1 MNKNDYTTVTLPR
14 ATGKEEN
21 FVFVGLNGKGWR
33 ILRGVPVRVPRPVA
47 QILAE
52 SLLSVGNVNL
62 SLISPR
68 TLFLEALKNH
78 AVNVI
83 LLHNHP
89 SGDPTPSRTDRDLTS
104 RLYGLCRMMEIPL
117 LDHIIIGDQK
127 YYSFQEHG
135 ALDRDPKIPGSAQAS

>member
-52 SLLSVGNVNL
+52 SLRQQQRQADYIRARQENAARAAVTVGL
-62 SLISPR
+62 
-68 TLFLEALKNH
+68 
-78 AVNVI
+78 
-83 LLHNHP
+83 
-89 SGDPTPSRTDRDLTS
+89 
-104 RLYGLCRMMEIPL
+104 
-117 LDHIIIGDQK
+117 
-127 YYSFQEHG
+127 
-135 ALDRDPKIPGSAQAS
+135 